1 MSTQSRSQAGPHTAA
16 AKGGIAETAVTTGV
30 VRAMTAGDLPDVAA
44 VTDAAFAAL
53 HPRGNRA
60 ASDGAAVRALLF
72 RTRLTA
78 DPAGCFV
85 AVSERDP
92 GLVTGALLSVARGTL
107 GWFGPLAVH
116 PQAQHSGVGKRLVA
130 MCVDSW
136 RRRGV
141 RLMGLATFSGSAFHR
156 HFYRQAGFRPSCGS
170 IGFRTRLASTSMP
183 DGIQHDG
190 QMPDLSFLYP
200 GLDISREAAAA
211 RACGAGLALT
221 AADGIAIVHLE
232 PTSQP
237 ASMGYVPFLAAAS
250 RTTFGKLL
258 GAAEHLSRERGKT
271 GLLTRASSASW
282 QTIDALTDRG
292 YQPLELMMRMKAGE
306 NPDYDHT
313 SCYYLDSWL

>member
-1 MSTQSRSQAGPHTAA
+1 MSFD
-16 AKGGIAETAVTTGV
+16 
-30 VRAMTAGDLPDVAA
+30 DLPDVAS

-53 HPRGNRA
+53 HPRDGRA
-60 ASDGAAVRALLF
+60 AQAAAPVPALLI

-92 GLVTGALLSVARGTL
+92 GRVTGALLSVARGTL

-116 PQAQHSGVGKRLVA
+116 PQAQRCGVGTRLVA
-130 MCVDSW
+130 ACVDSW

-156 HFYRQAGFRPSCGS
+156 RFYRQAGFRPSCGS
-170 IGFRTRLASTSMP
+170 IGFRTHPATTSMP
-183 DGIQHDG
+183 DGIQDG
-190 QMPDLSFLYP
+190 GQLPGLGFLYP
-200 GLDISREAAAA
+200 GLDVSGEAAAA

-232 PTSQP
+232 PTIQP
-237 ASMGYVPFLAAAS
+237 PGMGYVPFLAAAT

-271 GLLTRASSASW
+271 ALFTRASSSSW
-282 QTIDALTDRG
+282 PTIDALTERR
-292 YQPLELMMRMKAGE
+292 YQPLGLMMRMKAGE
-306 NPDYDHT
+306 NPSYDHAG
-313 SCYYLDSWL
+313 CYYLDSWL